1 MQKQYYIYSEFTGG
15 SSCVTESGPD
25 TGSPCIFPFSYN
37 GVTYTECLASTDADY
52 YIYFN
57 YYDYYY
63 DNLDGTWC
71 STQVLSLYENKRLQA
86 YPHNICRWT
95 VMVSM

>member
-1 MQKQYYIYSEFTGG
+1 M
-15 SSCVTESGPD
+15 TESGPD

-37 GVTYTECLASTDADY
+37 GVTYTECLDESDADY
-52 YIYFN
+52 YISYN

-63 DNLDGTWC
+63 DDFHGKWC
-71 STQVLSLYENKRLQA
+71 STQVHGLYEHRMLQE
-86 YPHNICRWT
+86 YPPNNCRWT